1 MSEETYIAAPA
12 PQAPSATDVA
22 EQISTMPEIVAL
34 SDRET
39 FMAGAMLAIMAI
51 SLLIFFLKNRLEKR
65 AIVSLAMFSLLIGGF
80 TLFMVLKSAYAS
92 SYLVDGI
99 AFFGLLC
106 MFKLMN
112 QFEVTGPPPKK
123 KEEKT

>member
-1 MSEETYIAAPA
+1 MTEETYIAAP
-12 PQAPSATDVA
+12 PAPSVSDVTQ
-22 EQISTMPEIVAL
+22 QISAMPEIVAL

-39 FMAGAMLAIMAI
+39 FMVGAMLSIMAI
-51 SLLIFFLKNRLEKR
+51 SLLIFFLKNRLDKR

-80 TLFMVLKSAYAS
+80 TLFMVFKSAYAG
-92 SYLVDGI
+92 SYLVDGL

-123 KEEKT
+123 DKKED